1 MLLNDLTRK
10 LALFEQCKVRSIII
24 DKESIDSINSVL
36 ENLRVSDM
44 EGRELQFKVEVLGRN
59 EN

>member
-1 MLLNDLTRK
+1 MLNDLTRK
-10 LALFEQCKVRSIII
+10 LALFEQYKVRNIII

-44 EGRELQFKVEVLGRN
+44 EGRKLQLKVEVLGRN